1 MAEWNGIVIGGG
13 HNALTC
19 AAYLAKAGARIAV
32 LERSEQ
38 IGGGTTTHEVTLPG
52 FKHNL
57 HANYFHGFDLAPIST
72 DLELDRH
79 GFELLMPEVQQACLY
94 RDGRALVIHR
104 DLDRTCASIA
114 RFSERDADTYR
125 TLYQRYGIDN
135 RRFFTAQAF
144 NPPVDAAGVR
154 ARLEAAGLD
163 EIARFA
169 ADTPYEVINRHFES
183 EPLRVLFKKLL
194 HIVHA
199 NDFARTGAWFPLLI
213 SNVASATLPVG
224 GAVNLPRALAAV
236 VTGHGGAV
244 RTGAHVSRI
253 VVEGGVV
260 RGVELADGST
270 MTADFVVSGVDFPQ
284 TIQMANPSNF
294 DDDVAARARNWRWT
308 DEHSLMTLHL
318 ALDAPPEYRAAQFDP
333 DVQEAYN
340 VQFGADDTNDLLVM
354 FDEMRAG
361 RFPSKPAGNGCTNT
375 LFDPSYAPDGK
386 HVSFWWPFAPY
397 ELGGRAQAWAEG
409 RERYAQT
416 LLSVWRMYATN
427 LDDDTVLDTYLYT
440 PYDIPRHDI
449 SMVRGS
455 VRLGAYSA
463 EQWGINRPHAKLSDY
478 RGGDRVQGL
487 YHCGSG
493 SASGGG
499 VNGAPGYNAAG
510 AVADDQGLD
519 RWWEPLDLDAA

>member
-1 MAEWNGIVIGGG
+1 MADWNGIVVGGG

-19 AAYLAKAGARIAV
+19 AAYLARSGARIAV
-32 LERSEQ
+32 LERNDE
-38 IGGGTTTHEVTLPG
+38 IGGGTTTWEATLPG
-52 FKHNL
+52 FKHNM
-57 HANYFHGFDLAPIST
+57 HANYFHGFDLAPVSS

-104 DLDRTCASIA
+104 DLDRTCESIA
-114 RFSERDADTYR
+114 RFSARDADSYR
-125 TLYQRYGIDN
+125 ALYQRYGIDN

-144 NPPVDAAGVR
+144 NPPVDAEGMR
-154 ARLEAAGLD
+154 GRLEANGLE
-163 EIARFA
+163 EIAGFA
-169 ADTPYEVINRHFES
+169 ADTPYRVIDRHFES

-199 NDFARTGAWFPLLI
+199 NDFVGTGAWFPLLV

-224 GAVNLPRALAAV
+224 GAVNLPKALAAV
-236 VTGHGGAV
+236 VADNGGMIQ
-244 RTGAHVSRI
+244 TGAHVSRI
-253 VVEGGVV
+253 VVEGGVA

-270 MTADFVVSGVDFPQ
+270 LTADFVVSGVDFPQ
-284 TIQMANPSNF
+284 TIALANPSNF

-318 ALDAPPEYRAAQFDP
+318 ALENPPQYRAAEFDP
-333 DVQEAYN
+333 DVADAYN
-340 VQFGADDTNDLLVM
+340 VQFGADDSNDLAQM

-375 LFDPSYAPDGK
+375 LFDPTYAPDGK

-397 ELGGRAQAWAEG
+397 ELSGRAQTWLER
-409 RERYAQT
+409 REEYART

-427 LDDDTVLDTYLYT
+427 LDDGNVLANYLYT
-440 PYDIPRHDI
+440 PYDIPQHDI

-455 VRLGAYSA
+455 VRLGAYTA

-478 RGGDRVQGL
+478 RGDRVAGL

-493 SASGGG
+493 SANGGG

-510 AVADDQGLD
+510 AVAEDQGLD
-519 RWWEPLDLDAA
+519 RWWKPYDP